1 MSFCVHQRNQS
12 AVCPIDNFIFN
23 QLVFDFYVDLFKINI
38 TLF

>member
-1 MSFCVHQRNQS
+1 MSFVSPQRNQS

-23 QLVFDFYVDLFKINI
+23 QLVYDFYVDLLKISI